1 MARNMAPRFKQCRR
15 LGVNVCGHPKAM
27 NRAGSPAFQK
37 RRKPTEYSKQLT
49 EKQKLKA
56 YYGVL
61 EKQLHHYYEKALK
74 STMMTGDAL
83 VIQLETRL
91 DNCVYRIGFGNS
103 IRLARQLVSHGHILV
118 NGKKVDIPS
127 YEVKVGDVISLKE
140 KSRKNEL
147 FKDCFL
153 GHPAF
158 NLPYFEKNDEDLQQ
172 VRLAFRSPP
181 GTRPHTGRDLFGVH
195 HSHPVAEQHS
205 PGAFRLPS

>member
-1 MARNMAPRFKQCRR
+1 MSPRFKQCRR

-27 NRAGSPAFQK
+27 KRAGSPAFAK

-127 YEVKVGDVISLKE
+127 YEVKEERVLQGL
-140 KSRKNEL
+140 
-147 FKDCFL
+147 
-153 GHPAF
+153 
-158 NLPYFEKNDEDLQQ
+158 LPRTSGIQSS
-172 VRLAFRSPP
+172 VFREE
-181 GTRPHTGRDLFGVH
+181 R
-195 HSHPVAEQHS
+195 
-205 PGAFRLPS
+205 

>member
-27 NRAGSPAFQK
+27 KRANAPAFAK
-37 RRKPTEYSKQLT
+37 RKKPTEYSKQLT

-61 EKQLHHYYEKALK
+61 EKQRHHYCEKALK
-74 STMMTGDAL
+74 SDMMTGDAL
-83 VIQLETRL
+83 VIQLERRL
-91 DNCVYRIGFGNS
+91 DNAVYRIGFGNS

-127 YEVKVGDVISLKE
+127 YELKVGDVVSLKE
-140 KSRKNEL
+140 SSRKNEH
-147 FKDCFL
+147 FRDCFL

-158 NLPYFEKNDEDLQQ
+158 NLPYFEKNEDEFSGKL
-172 VRLAFRSPP
+172 
-181 GTRPHTGRDLFGVH
+181 T
-195 HSHPVAEQHS
+195 
-205 PGAFRLPS
+205 RLPERSEIPVEVNDQFVVEYYSK